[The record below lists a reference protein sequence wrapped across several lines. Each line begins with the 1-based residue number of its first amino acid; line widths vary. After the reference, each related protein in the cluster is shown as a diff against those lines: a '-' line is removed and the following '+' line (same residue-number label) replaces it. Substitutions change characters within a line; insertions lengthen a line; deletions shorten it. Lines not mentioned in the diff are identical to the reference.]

1 MDKMDPLMTF
11 WVFLIGIIIGVIF
24 GITLVYR
31 VAISPLHKKI
41 EKLSS
46 EKESLSIA
54 YNKITEQF
62 ASSMEKY
69 PYSTENFRYIGDPID
84 GIQFEDDQIL
94 FVEFKTEKS
103 KLNVKQNKIKKLVK
117 EGKVKWFE
125 FKMK

>member
-11 WVFLIGIIIGVIF
+11 WVFLIGIIVGVIF

-31 VAISPLHKKI
+31 AAISPLHKKI

-46 EKESLSIA
+46 EKESPSTA
-54 YNKITEQF
+54 WGKTTEQF

-69 PYSTENFRYIGDPID
+69 PYSTENFQYIGSPID

>member
-46 EKESLSIA
+46 EKESSSTV
-54 YNKITEQF
+54 YDKITEQF

-69 PYSTENFRYIGDPID
+69 PYSTENFRYIGSPID

-94 FVEFKTEKS
+94 FVEFKTDKS
-103 KLNVKQNKIKKLVK
+103 KLNAKQNKIKKLVK
-117 EGKVKWFE
+117 EGKTKWFE
-125 FKMK
+125 FKTK

>member
-31 VAISPLHKKI
+31 AAISPLHKKI

-46 EKESLSIA
+46 EKESSSTA
-54 YNKITEQF
+54 WGKTTEQF
-62 ASSMEKY
+62 VSSMEKY
-69 PYSTENFRYIGDPID
+69 PYSTENFRHIGSPID

-94 FVEFKTEKS
+94 FVEFKTDKS
-103 KLNVKQNKIKKLVK
+103 KLNSKQNKIKKLVK
-117 EGKVKWFE
+117 EGKTKWFE
-125 FKMK
+125 FKTK

>member
-1 MDKMDPLMTF
+1 MDPLMTF

-46 EKESLSIA
+46 EKESSSTA
-54 YNKITEQF
+54 WGKTTEQF

-69 PYSTENFRYIGDPID
+69 PHSTENFRYIGSPID

-94 FVEFKTEKS
+94 FVEFKTDKS
-103 KLNVKQNKIKKLVK
+103 KLNAKQNKIKKLVK
-117 EGKVKWFE
+117 EGKIKWFE

>member
-1 MDKMDPLMTF
+1 MDPLMTF

-24 GITLVYR
+24 GLTLVYR
-31 VAISPLHKKI
+31 AAISPLHKKI

-46 EKESLSIA
+46 EKESSSTA
-54 YNKITEQF
+54 WGKTTEQF
-62 ASSMEKY
+62 TSSMEKY

-94 FVEFKTEKS
+94 FVEFKTDKS
-103 KLNVKQNKIKKLVK
+103 KLNAKQNKIKKLVK